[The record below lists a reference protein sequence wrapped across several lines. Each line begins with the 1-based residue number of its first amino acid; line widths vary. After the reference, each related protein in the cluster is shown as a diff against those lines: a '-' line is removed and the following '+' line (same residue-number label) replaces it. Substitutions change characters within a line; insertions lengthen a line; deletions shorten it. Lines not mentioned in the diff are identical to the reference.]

1 MKESN
6 KSSSSSSPSS
16 KSNKQQV
23 ESFNIINEIVNF
35 YCSINDKSNKNS
47 LVRCPDSISVTI
59 LSQKIKLY
67 AVLQDDTM

>member
-6 KSSSSSSPSS
+6 KSSSSSSSS
-16 KSNKQQV
+16 KSNQQQV

-47 LVRCPDSISVTI
+47 LVRCPDSISVAI